1 MIKKCINCK
10 YFLNCKNA
18 KEEIINCDIYKEKN
32 IREEIKNIKGR

>member
-18 KEEIINCDIYKEKN
+18 TEEKINCDNYNEKN
-32 IREEIKNIKGR
+32 ISEEIKIIKGK